1 MDQTVGRFGSRTEAE
16 MARQLLDAAGIPAR
30 VRADD
35 AGALH
40 PELAQMGAHSGIT
53 LVVPDDL
60 VAEAR
65 EFLDA
70 YAGERPNGEAPGD
83 EAWNG
88 EGPKVN
94 TPDDAVTDGEAT
106 TVRHRGVR
114 LVAVIVAAVIIGAA
128 VGPFALDVISGM
140 R

>member
-1 MDQTVGRFGSRTEAE
+1 MDETVGRFGSRTEAE
-16 MARQLLDAAGIPAR
+16 MARQLLDGAGIPAR

-65 EFLDA
+65 QFLDA
-70 YAGERPNGEAPGD
+70 YAGERPNHEAPDD
-83 EAWNG
+83 EAWRG
-88 EGPKVN
+88 EGAEPD
-94 TPDDAVTDGEAT
+94 TPDDAVPEGEAT
-106 TVRHRGVR
+106 TGRHRGVR
-114 LVAVIVAAVIIGAA
+114 LVAVIVAAVTLGAA
-128 VGPFALDVISGM
+128 VGPFALDVISGV